1 MQTGRRR
8 CRILPAAN
16 CPNKV
21 PCGSSLACCRRIT
34 VAATPYSPR
43 AAASGRPLRITFCST
58 SGRRP
63 SRAQASSGHSS
74 RLGGNWVALICP
86 ATSNHR
92 QAQADLEPVV
102 SGYWAGGLQAR
113 VSLVYPFLAPPLGT
127 RLAHPFSGSASLGA
141 GSRVRTSRVQKL
153 KAGTPPGELLLLLMV
168 GSSPAGKT
176 LRAFLC
182 CARCQSGQCRL
193 ITCCPD
199 PARHSPQLCTDS
211 GGCRAD
217 SCCPKVTWVQA
228 KVWHSVPGP
237 LSETVV
243 SWATGVLFCWGKRGF

>member
-1 MQTGRRR
+1 M
-8 CRILPAAN
+8 AHAN
-16 CPNKV
+16 LSLSLSYFATIPNKV

-63 SRAQASSGHSS
+63 SRAQASCGHSS

-92 QAQADLEPVV
+92 QAHADLEPVV
-102 SGYWAGGLQAR
+102 SGPWADGLQAR

-153 KAGTPPGELLLLLMV
+153 KASTPPGDRCVFCVMG
-168 GSSPAGKT
+168 GS
-176 LRAFLC
+176 L
-182 CARCQSGQCRL
+182 ARKPCR
-193 ITCCPD
+193 
-199 PARHSPQLCTDS
+199 QLCSFLFSLSPD
-211 GGCRAD
+211 RA
-217 SCCPKVTWVQA
+217 
-228 KVWHSVPGP
+228 G
-237 LSETVV
+237 
-243 SWATGVLFCWGKRGF
+243 